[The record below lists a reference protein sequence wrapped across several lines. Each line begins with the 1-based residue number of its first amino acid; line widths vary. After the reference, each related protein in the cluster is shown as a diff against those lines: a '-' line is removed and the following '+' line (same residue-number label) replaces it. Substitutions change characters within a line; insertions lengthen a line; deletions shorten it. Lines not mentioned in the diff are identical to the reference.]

1 MKTFQLVSVIG
12 CTCVVVALCGFISPS
27 HGQES
32 PSPSDNMKPFSVTDE
47 TGFKEGRFRGEV
59 VRIDG
64 TDVVIK
70 TKDGEVRLHRDQTTK
85 TVGQIKQGDV
95 IEVQTNDQ
103 AHILSMKPFSQGD
116 ANKTNAGKK
125 KQ

>member
-1 MKTFQLVSVIG
+1 MITRMRFVLSWYMFV
-12 CTCVVVALCGFISPS
+12 TLAFFGFVHSS
-27 HGQES
+27 HAQKS

-64 TDVVIK
+64 NDVVIK
-70 TKDGEVRLHRDQTTK
+70 TKDGEVRLHRDKTTK
-85 TVGQIKQGDV
+85 TVGQIKKGAMV
-95 IEVQTNDQ
+95 EVEADDQ
-103 AHILSMKPFSQGD
+103 NHILSLQPFSQGD
-116 ANKTNAGKK
+116 VNQTNTGKK

>member
-1 MKTFQLVSVIG
+1 MNTRMLVVLTWCG
-12 CTCVVVALCGFISPS
+12 AVAIATVGFEGLS

-64 TDVVIK
+64 DDVVLK
-70 TKDGEVRLHRDQTTK
+70 TKDGEVRLHRDK
-85 TVGQIKQGDV
+85 TSKVNGQLKAGKMV
-95 IEVQTNDQ
+95 EVEVNDQ
-103 AHILSMKPFSQGD
+103 KHILSMEPFSQGD
-116 ANKTNAGKK
+116 AAKTNAGKK
-125 KQ
+125 K

>member
-1 MKTFQLVSVIG
+1 MRTRMRFVL
-12 CTCVVVALCGFISPS
+12 TCYVFVMPAILGFVHSS
-27 HGQES
+27 HAQDS

-64 TDVVIK
+64 NDVVIK
-70 TKDGEVRLHRDQTTK
+70 TKDGEVRLHRDKTTK
-85 TVGQIKQGDV
+85 TVGQIKKGVMVEAEAD
-95 IEVQTNDQ
+95 DQ
-103 AHILSMKPFSQGD
+103 NHILSLQPFSQGD
-116 ANKTNAGKK
+116 VDQTNAGKK